1 MKIVIIEDEK
11 LTIREL
17 VRTISRIDP
26 SIEVVATLMSVKEA
40 QDWFASNPVPDLVFS
55 DIQLG
60 DGLSFEIFSS
70 QYVPV
75 IFCTAYDEYALDA
88 FNANGIDYLLKPFTT
103 ESVEAALKKYK
114 KLTKRNAEDLSVQYE
129 AIGKLL
135 SAAKP
140 SRPSSLLIH
149 YRDIIR
155 PVKIEEIALFEYA
168 NGVVHLMMFDKTK
181 YYPGK
186 SLDELEDHV
195 GEDFFRVNRRFL
207 VNRKCIV
214 NASSSFS
221 RKLSLS
227 VTVPVT
233 DGITISKDKVPGFLK
248 WLSGS

>member
-1 MKIVIIEDEK
+1 
-11 LTIREL
+11 
-17 VRTISRIDP
+17 
-26 SIEVVATLMSVKEA
+26 MSVKEA

-70 QYVPV
+70 QYVLV

-88 FNANGIDYLLKPFTT
+88 FNANGIDYLLKPFTA

-114 KLTKRNAEDLSVQYE
+114 NLSKRNEEDLSVQYE

-140 SRPSSLLIH
+140 GRASSLLIH

-155 PVKIEEIALFEYA
+155 PVKIEEIALFEYT

-186 SLDELEDHV
+186 SLIELEDHV
-195 GEDFFRVNRRFL
+195 VKNFFRVNRRFL

-227 VTVPVT
+227 VTVSVT